1 MQNDLTESVQ
11 ASIRP
16 GEMVDF
22 MYAGETSVCKQAY
35 PAVVNTRFVQQFTN
49 LGAGSSQFV
58 ISPNGGVSDIV
69 LQMATPLQGASGTT
83 YANAALPTGWGYS
96 IVNRLSVRYGSSAQ
110 YFWSGAQMYLQ
121 NVLDAETDTKAATLA
136 QLGGQAAAGTGA
148 ASAGGCS
155 GATAFV
161 YLKLPHNSCRANG
174 KPLPFPSDLLV
185 QPIVVTVELFSL
197 QAIIVNQAAQAVL
210 ATAPTTL
217 AAASLQAK
225 QEMLT
230 DSSDQLARRVDMN
243 SHAYT
248 FPLPYFCQQ
257 ETQVAISGAGSQ
269 SVNLTGFRAGEVK
282 QILLWFSPTTVGGGP
297 NAQTPGSG
305 NYQPLY
311 WTQITDVQLTYNG
324 EIFNRFDSGS
334 SALWNVVE
342 DQKSAG
348 VTGLVAYNSG
358 SAGSPTQIVQSY
370 VKLDFAQV
378 YVPGE
383 RESTLIHGKPILNAV
398 VQLSFTSPAAGV
410 LHAMYLY
417 NASLLCSRGSAE
429 YIF

>member
-1 MQNDLTESVQ
+1 
-11 ASIRP
+11 
-16 GEMVDF
+16 
-22 MYAGETSVCKQAY
+22 
-35 PAVVNTRFVQQFTN
+35 
-49 LGAGSSQFV
+49 
-58 ISPNGGVSDIV
+58 
-69 LQMATPLQGASGTT
+69 
-83 YANAALPTGWGYS
+83 
-96 IVNRLSVRYGSSAQ
+96 
-110 YFWSGAQMYLQ
+110 MYLQ

-136 QLGGQAAAGTGA
+136 QLGGQALVGTA
-148 ASAGGCS
+148 CS
-155 GATAFV
+155 GVSAFV

-185 QPIVVTVELFSL
+185 QPLVVTVELFSL
-197 QAIIVNQAAQAVL
+197 AAVIVNQAAQVPL
-210 ATAPTTL
+210 ATAPTSL
-217 AAASLQAK
+217 ATASLQVK

-257 ETQVAISGAGSQ
+257 ETQIAIGGAGAQ
-269 SVNLTGFRAGEVK
+269 NVNLTGFRAGEVK
-282 QILLWFSPTTVGGGP
+282 QILLWFSPTTVGGGG

-311 WTQITDVQLTYNG
+311 WTQMTDVTLTYNG

-348 VTGLVAYNSG
+348 VTGLVAMNFG
-358 SAGSPTQIVQSY
+358 SAGSPAQIVQSY

-398 VQLSFTSPAAGV
+398 VQLAFTAPAAGV

-417 NASLLCSRGSAE
+417 NSSLLCSRGSAE

>member
-1 MQNDLTESVQ
+1 M
-11 ASIRP
+11 IR
-16 GEMVDF
+16 
-22 MYAGETSVCKQAY
+22 
-35 PAVVNTRFVQQFTN
+35 
-49 LGAGSSQFV
+49 
-58 ISPNGGVSDIV
+58 
-69 LQMATPLQGASGTT
+69 
-83 YANAALPTGWGYS
+83 YS
-96 IVNRLSVRYGSSAQ
+96 LINRISVRYGSSAQ
-110 YFWSGAQMYLQ
+110 YFWSGVQVYLQ

-136 QLGGQAAAGTGA
+136 QLGGQAVLGA
-148 ASAGGCS
+148 STFPAGCS

-161 YLKLPHNSCRANG
+161 YLKLPHNSCRAAG

-197 QAIIVNQAAQAVL
+197 ASVIVNQAAQAPL
-210 ATAPTTL
+210 ATAPTAL
-217 AAASLQAK
+217 AAASLQVK

-243 SHAYT
+243 SHAMC

-257 ETQVAISGAGSQ
+257 ETQVAIAGAGTQ

-282 QILLWFSPTTVGGGP
+282 QIVLWFTPTTVGNGP
-297 NAQTPGSG
+297 NGQTPGSG
-305 NYQPLY
+305 NYQPLA
-311 WTQITDVQLTYNG
+311 WSQINDVELTYNG
-324 EIFNRFDSGS
+324 EVFNRFQSGS
-334 SALWNVVE
+334 SALWNIVE

-348 VTGLVAYNSG
+348 VTGVALANSG
-358 SAGSPTQIVQSY
+358 TANFVTQTVQPY

-378 YVPGE
+378 YVPSE
-383 RESTLIHGKPILNAV
+383 RESMLVHGKPILNAV
-398 VQLSFTSPAAGV
+398 VQLSFTAPAAGI